1 MSETLEQRIE
11 REDAECT
18 KLLSEIEDLKNLF
31 AEVKPVQTNKPR
43 HKETAGN
50 SVTSRTGTSSPKLAV
65 EECP

>member
-18 KLLSEIEDLKNLF
+18 RLRVEIEALKNLF

-50 SVTSRTGTSSPKLAV
+50 SNTSRNGTSSPKLAL